1 MLESASPMLWVN
13 DFAPAIQALAAV
25 VIAILTFVLAC
36 ATLRY
41 VEVSEALQKRC
52 VTLSAEPRGDEGDIM
67 DAPYVAQVSQKPTV
81 EMLNVGTGPTLDLR
95 YSLRQVDPP
104 AVVQAMHITGFVN
117 HLKAGQP

>member
-1 MLESASPMLWVN
+1 MLESASPMVWVN
-13 DFAPAIQALAAV
+13 NFAPAIQALAAV

-67 DAPYVAQVSQKPTV
+67 DVQMSPKYRRNP
-81 EMLNVGTGPTLDLR
+81 LLR
-95 YSLRQVDPP
+95 C
-104 AVVQAMHITGFVN
+104 
-117 HLKAGQP
+117 